1 MNSDSIAFLR
11 IENIV
16 QGKVEGYSIEDA
28 IPLGIEAVNI
38 GRPSKDS
45 NTPSPDI
52 KIAGDDYISR
62 NQAEIRYSVEDDCFV
77 LSDLGSRNGTFLN
90 GELIEQNRPY
100 KLTDYDLIGF
110 AKVGSQMRANL
121 RFRRTEQ
128 TLPSWLIKDVRK
140 SMEKGGLYIHISSR
154 RVLVDNCEVAL
165 TGKEFK
171 VLEYLYN
178 NRGNA
183 CTTDDISWEIW
194 GREGAS
200 DELVAK
206 YISLLRKKLEK
217 DPSNPKYIITVPGRQ
232 GCYRLEI

>member
-77 LSDLGSRNGTFLN
+77 LSDLGSRNEFTVVA
-90 GELIEQNRPY
+90 E
-100 KLTDYDLIGF
+100 
-110 AKVGSQMRANL
+110 
-121 RFRRTEQ
+121 FRIIAET
-128 TLPSWLIKDVRK
+128 T
-140 SMEKGGLYIHISSR
+140 
-154 RVLVDNCEVAL
+154 
-165 TGKEFK
+165 
-171 VLEYLYN
+171 
-178 NRGNA
+178 A
-183 CTTDDISWEIW
+183 CLQ
-194 GREGAS
+194 AS
-200 DELVAK
+200 LD
-206 YISLLRKKLEK
+206 
-217 DPSNPKYIITVPGRQ
+217 Q
-232 GCYRLEI
+232 